1 MPGFAFSYT
10 LRLSEADLQERI
22 DLVLPV
28 ERKQLFVT
36 VRVSDPDV
44 DLSSRS
50 NLVGIALSVEA
61 SVPGGLKGSGRGKLF
76 GSVRYERNEG
86 AFYLDEPKLRE
97 LEIKRVPAQ
106 LNKEIAK
113 IAEVALVKALQRYPL
128 YRLNESDNK
137 QKMAKAMLESVNVE
151 DQQLLIKLKPSF
163 Q

>member
-1 MPGFAFSYT
+1 M
-10 LRLSEADLQERI
+10 
-22 DLVLPV
+22 
-28 ERKQLFVT
+28 
-36 VRVSDPDV
+36 
-44 DLSSRS
+44 
-50 NLVGIALSVEA
+50 
-61 SVPGGLKGSGRGKLF
+61 PGGLKGSGRGKLF

-113 IAEVALVKALQRYPL
+113 IAEGALVKALQRYPL

-137 QKMAKAMLESVNVE
+137 QKMAKAMLESVKVE